1 MISIVEKIKNFVRR
15 MRDISTI
22 GITDIVANAISAI
35 FWLYMASVL
44 GAENYGQINYL
55 LAIAGIASS
64 VALLGSENT
73 IMVYSAKNVRIQPP
87 IYFVTLMSGTITA
100 MILFL
105 FFGSLESSVLVFGY
119 VIFGLV
125 GHEILGR
132 KLYFTYSKFLITQR
146 ILMVTLSIG
155 LYYLIGPNGVLLG
168 IGIAYFPYAIRLYKE
183 FRNSKIDFSILKPR
197 IGFMMNSYIMRII
210 DAFSS
215 SIDKL
220 LIGPM
225 LGFTILGNYQL
236 GIQFLSLLE
245 ILPAIVYKY
254 TLPHDATGNPNTKLK
269 KITIFSSVGL
279 AFLGFVISPFIIPI
293 TFPKYAHAIEIIQI
307 MSIAVIPATISY
319 MLISKLLGMEK
330 SKIVLV
336 GSVVYLVAQLI
347 TIILLGKSFGVT
359 GIAVA
364 LVISTTIQTI
374 FLFFA
379 QRLHGN
385 NIE

>member
-1 MISIVEKIKNFVRR
+1 MNSVVEKIKNFVKRA
-15 MRDISTI
+15 RDLSTI
-22 GITDIVANAISAI
+22 GITDIVANAISAV

-44 GAENYGQINYL
+44 GAESYGQINYL
-55 LAIAGIASS
+55 LAITGIASS

-73 IMVYSAKNVRIQPP
+73 IMVYTAKGVKIQPP
-87 IYFVTLMSGTITA
+87 IYFITLMSGTITA
-100 MILFL
+100 AVLFS
-105 FFGSLESSVLVFGY
+105 FFDSFEASVLVFGY
-119 VIFGLV
+119 IVFGLV

-146 ILMVTLSIG
+146 ILMVALSIG
-155 LYYLIGPNGVLLG
+155 LYYLMGPNGVLLG
-168 IGIAYFPYAIRLYKE
+168 IGIAYFPYAIRIYKE
-183 FRNSKIDFSILKPR
+183 FRDSKIDFSVLKPR

-215 SIDKL
+215 SVDKL

-225 LGFTILGNYQL
+225 LGFAILGNYQL

-254 TLPHDATGNPNTKLK
+254 TLPHDATGNPNTRLK
-269 KITIFSSVGL
+269 KLTILFSIGL
-279 AFLGFVISPFIIPI
+279 AFLGFAISPFIIPI
-293 TFPKYAHAIEIIQI
+293 TFPKYVHAIEIIQI

-319 MLISKLLGMEK
+319 MFISKLLGMEK
-330 SKIVLV
+330 SKIVLG
-336 GSVVYLVAQLI
+336 GSIVYLVAQLI
-347 TIILLGKSFGVT
+347 TILLLGNSFGVT

-364 LVISTTIQTI
+364 LVISTVVQTL

-379 QRLHGN
+379 QQLCTKSK
-385 NIE
+385 